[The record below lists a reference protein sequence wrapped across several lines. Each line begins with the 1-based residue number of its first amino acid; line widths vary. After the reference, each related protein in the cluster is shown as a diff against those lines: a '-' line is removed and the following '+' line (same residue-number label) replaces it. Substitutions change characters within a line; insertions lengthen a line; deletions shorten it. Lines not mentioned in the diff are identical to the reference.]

1 MYPNLLAELARRKM
15 TQGELAGKL
24 GMTKSSLSMK
34 INGKSGFT
42 LKEANRIKRI
52 LATEET
58 LDYLFM
64 EEA

>member
-24 GMTKSSLSMK
+24 GMTKACLSKK

-42 LKEANRIKRI
+42 LKEANKIKRI
-52 LATEET
+52 LVTDET

-64 EEA
+64 EES

>member
-24 GMTKSSLSMK
+24 GMTKTCLSMK